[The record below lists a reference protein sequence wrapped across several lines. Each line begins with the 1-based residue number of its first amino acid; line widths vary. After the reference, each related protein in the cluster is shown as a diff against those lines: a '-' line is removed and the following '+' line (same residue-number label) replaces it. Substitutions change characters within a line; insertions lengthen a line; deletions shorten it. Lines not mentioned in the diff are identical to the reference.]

1 MQLSK
6 LSRILIFASSLWYFG
21 EGLFGPLFA
30 VYAEKIGGD
39 ILDISWAWA
48 AYLMVTGICYILF
61 GNLVN
66 KTKYKK
72 QVMIAGYALNAVFTF
87 AYLFVYNTKTLLL
100 VQVGLG
106 IAEAMS
112 TPIWDSL
119 FASNL
124 EDTENTFHWGLASG
138 HPHVI
143 SGIAIAIGGLIANYF
158 SFNTLFIFMGCIQVL
173 ATIVQYRVLKISERE
188 NK

>member
-6 LSRILIFASSLWYFG
+6 LSRVLIIASSLWYFG

-39 ILDISWAWA
+39 ILDITWAWA
-48 AYLMVTGICYILF
+48 AYLIVTGVCYVLF

-66 KTKYKK
+66 NSKYKK
-72 QVMIAGYALNAVFTF
+72 QVMIAGYALNALFTF

-100 VQVGLG
+100 VQIGLG

-124 EDTENTFHWGLASG
+124 EDTENTYHWGLASG

-158 SFNTLFIFMGCIQVL
+158 SFNTLFIFMGCIQLL